1 MRGRSGRAPQGQAV
15 RRSACALAA
24 LALLGGCDL
33 LFPEFSGH
41 VDAGA
46 DDGGGLPVASAH
58 ALQQAAAL
66 DGFSLDPTR
75 GALLAW
81 TVDSMGKPVAG
92 ASAQAAAGVGVGPLY
107 EGGGP
112 DELDFGSA
120 TGARG

>member
-46 DDGGGLPVASAH
+46 DDGGALPDGGGGLRVSGAICALGDLRDFRSCAVGHGAGFRVTVEETRDVATAD
-58 ALQQAAAL
+58 AM
-66 DGFSLDPTR
+66 GNFSL
-75 GALLAW
+75 A
-81 TVDSMGKPVAG
+81 
-92 ASAQAAAGVGVGPLY
+92 
-107 EGGGP
+107 
-112 DELDFGSA
+112 
-120 TGARG
+120 